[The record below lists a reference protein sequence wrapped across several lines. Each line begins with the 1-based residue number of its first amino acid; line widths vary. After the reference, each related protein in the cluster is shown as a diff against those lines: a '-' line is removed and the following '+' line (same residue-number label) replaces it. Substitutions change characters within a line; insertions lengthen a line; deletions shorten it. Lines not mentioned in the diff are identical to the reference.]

1 MRARHPR
8 GRYFLPKDRIGATLS
23 ASATRTN
30 FLINNRQNGVGR
42 RRGRGGQRP
51 PGTTGRPDGNRQD
64 NRQRGNAA
72 QLLEKYK
79 SLARDSQLAGDRVQT
94 ETYLQ
99 FAEHYF
105 RVLGESQA
113 RFDEQRRA
121 RGETV
126 DNDYDDDGDGDD
138 GEMDGDDIRDDVRD
152 DNRPQR
158 QEQQQQPRRQYEDR
172 PERPQQQQQTQQRDR
187 YERNDRPQRAER
199 PERNDRP
206 VERPELPQRAER
218 SVERAEAP
226 QRAVRAP
233 RAERPNGRI
242 RRDREEE
249 QDEQRIAFDVIPPAI
264 GASIVSDEPSVEVEE
279 TPAPRRRGR
288 PARPKGDAEIAPA
301 A

>member
-1 MRARHPR
+1 M
-8 GRYFLPKDRIGATLS
+8 
-23 ASATRTN
+23 
-30 FLINNRQNGVGR
+30 INNRQNGVGR

-51 PGTTGRPDGNRQD
+51 QGSTGRSDGNRQD

-105 RVLGESQA
+105 RVLSESQA
-113 RFDEQRRA
+113 RFDEQRRS

-126 DNDYDDDGDGDD
+126 DNDYDDDGEGDD
-138 GEMDGDDIRDDVRD
+138 GEMDGDDVRDDVRD

-158 QEQQQQPRRQYEDR
+158 QEQQQQPRRQYEER
-172 PERPQQQQQTQQRDR
+172 AERPQQQQSPQRER

-199 PERNDRP
+199 PERP
-206 VERPELPQRAER
+206 VERTEAPQRAER
-218 SVERAEAP
+218 A
-226 QRAVRAP
+226 QRPEPVQ

-264 GASIVSDEPSVEVEE
+264 GASAISDEPSVAVEE
-279 TPAPRRRGR
+279 APAPRRRVRR
-288 PARPKGDAEIAPA
+288 PRPEGDAEIAPA

>member
-1 MRARHPR
+1 M
-8 GRYFLPKDRIGATLS
+8 
-23 ASATRTN
+23 
-30 FLINNRQNGVGR
+30 INNRQNGVGR

-51 PGTTGRPDGNRQD
+51 PGTTGRADGNRQD

-105 RVLGESQA
+105 RVLSESQA

-121 RGETV
+121 RGENV
-126 DNDYDDDGDGDD
+126 DNDYDDDGEGDD

-158 QEQQQQPRRQYEDR
+158 QEQQQQPRRQYEER
-172 PERPQQQQQTQQRDR
+172 AERPQQQQQPQRDR

-199 PERNDRP
+199 PERTERPERAERAERTDRP
-206 VERPELPQRAER
+206 VERAETPQ
-218 SVERAEAP
+218 RAEAP
-226 QRAVRAP
+226 QRAERPQRPEPVQ

-264 GASIVSDEPSVEVEE
+264 GASAVSDEPSVDVEE
-279 TPAPRRRGR
+279 APAPRRRVRR
-288 PARPKGDAEIAPA
+288 PRPEGDAEIAPA